1 MGAPQRTDLAA
12 GITAALAF
20 LALTFALHFNIFV
33 SAALAIGTYAGIR
46 MLLSDRPSAPPP
58 PRPLREVLN
67 ELYSLIQSLPPTHV
81 RQKVIDIHKQATAVL
96 AYFNENPGESAI
108 WDDIVRDCLDSTLRL
123 VRRYSGL
130 ARHLQP
136 GEEGAV
142 RELADVLDNVAQTL
156 GSMRQRMLQTDAAG
170 LEEDLKAFK
179 STLAAVNEVVDVQ
192 TVRHGGNQ
200 G

>member
-1 MGAPQRTDLAA
+1 MGAPQRTDLVA

-20 LALTFALHFNIFV
+20 LALAFALHFNIFV
-33 SAALAIGTYAGIR
+33 SAALAVGTYAGIR
-46 MLLSDRPSAPPP
+46 MLLTERPAAPPP

-67 ELYSLIQSLPPTHV
+67 ELYTLIQSLPPTQV
-81 RQKVIDIHKQATAVL
+81 RQKVIDIHQQASTML
-96 AYFNENPGESAI
+96 AYFNENPSEAAV

-123 VRRYSGL
+123 VRRYAGL

-142 RELADVLDNVAQTL
+142 RELTDVLNNVAQTL
-156 GSMRQRMLQTDAAG
+156 GAMRQRLLQSDAAG

-179 STLAAVNEVVDVQ
+179 STLAAVNEVVEVQ
-192 TVRHGGNQ
+192 TVRQ
-200 G
+200 GDSPS